1 MAFEE
6 EKEEASRLVLY
17 LNCDLCLMPV
27 LAVGYARRYFILQSS
42 GILAYSFEPG
52 SQVRDQISLPGAAIS
67 SSAKHRDIHV
77 DSSRVTFHIK
87 CLSSQDFEI
96 WMGALRYRSLNN
108 STCAATKP
116 TRFLEGNSLQV
127 EATTNSM
134 AESLCQRPVRLGRCT
149 MRPSLWMRWL
159 TWVNLCSVASA
170 FEYLNYCR
178 QSMI

>member
-17 LNCDLCLMPV
+17 LNRDLCLMPV
-27 LAVGYARRYFILQSS
+27 LAAGYARRYFILQSS

-87 CLSSQDFEI
+87 CLSSRDFEI
-96 WMGALRYRSLNN
+96 WMGALRYRSLNV
-108 STCAATKP
+108 STRYSTNAFSRRKFTASGSDDKFSGRKSLSKASQVGALHHATIIVDEMANVGELMFRCE
-116 TRFLEGNSLQV
+116 RFFDDLD
-127 EATTNSM
+127 
-134 AESLCQRPVRLGRCT
+134 
-149 MRPSLWMRWL
+149 
-159 TWVNLCSVASA
+159 
-170 FEYLNYCR
+170 YCR